1 MYHILI
7 CDDSSFMRNML
18 QVAIDKTNQFSVV
31 GEAENGLR
39 AVQKYK
45 ELKPDVVTLDITMP
59 EMQGLEALEKI
70 LEYDKSAN
78 VIMVSAMGQQS
89 FVVDALKAG
98 AKDFIVKPFD
108 SQRVQDAL
116 FRAMSERQ

>member
-1 MYHILI
+1 MYHILV